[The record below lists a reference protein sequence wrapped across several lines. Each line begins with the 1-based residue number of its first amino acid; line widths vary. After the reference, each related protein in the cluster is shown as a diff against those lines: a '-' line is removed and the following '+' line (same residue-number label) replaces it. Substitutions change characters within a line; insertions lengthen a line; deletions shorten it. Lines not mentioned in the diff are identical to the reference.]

1 MKKCDLC
8 GETGYG
14 TTEIFEQ
21 YRTNDVKVVC
31 SRCAEILDGFVTDL
45 HNYAEKLMPKAK
57 RKIMSRLLKIERDK
71 VGNTIFFYLNSLRGI
86 FKKKI
91 VQHITEAK
99 V

>member
-8 GETGYG
+8 GEMEYG

-31 SRCAEILDGFVTDL
+31 SRCADIIDSFVTDL
-45 HNYAEKLMPKAK
+45 HNYAEKIMPKAK
-57 RKIMSRLLKIERDK
+57 RKILARFSKLEREK
-71 VGNTIFFYLNSLRGI
+71 KNNIIFFYLNNLRWM

-91 VQHITEAK
+91 VQHITETKA
-99 V
+99 